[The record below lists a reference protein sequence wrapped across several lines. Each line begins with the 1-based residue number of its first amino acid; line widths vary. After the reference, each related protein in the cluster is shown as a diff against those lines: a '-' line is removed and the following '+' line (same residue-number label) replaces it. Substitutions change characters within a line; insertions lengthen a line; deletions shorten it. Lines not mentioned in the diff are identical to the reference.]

1 MNIKEY
7 KDAIEELYKDAR
19 KNAELATKPFRG
31 KSNSTISTEWA
42 RGYTDALESV
52 LKILG
57 NVKVIKPRTKKR
69 EPMEIR
75 LDYIEDLYNFEEVY
89 FGEKPSR
96 ERKKELFEQ
105 QIQCVIDIC
114 KEYYRPYDLVSIDD
128 LDD

>member
-7 KDAIEELYKDAR
+7 KSAIETLYKDMCE
-19 KNAELATKPFRG
+19 NADLATKQFRG
-31 KSNSTISTEWA
+31 QSNSTLNTEWG
-42 RGYTDALESV
+42 RGYMDALETV
-52 LKILG
+52 LKILDD
-57 NVKVIKPRTKKR
+57 VKVVKPRTKKR
-69 EPMEIR
+69 EPMEIQ
-75 LDYIEDLYNFEEVY
+75 LDYIEDLYNFEEIY

-114 KEYYRPYDLVSIDD
+114 KEYYRPYDLVSIDE

>member
-31 KSNSTISTEWA
+31 KSNATISTEWA
-42 RGYTDALESV
+42 RGRTDALESV
-52 LKILG
+52 LKILD
-57 NVKVIKPRTKKR
+57 NYK
-69 EPMEIR
+69 
-75 LDYIEDLYNFEEVY
+75 FEELY
-89 FGEKPSR
+89 FG
-96 ERKKELFEQ
+96 RKKLFDQ

-114 KEYYRPYDLVSIDD
+114 KEYYRPYDLVSIDE